1 MYQKHDLAI
10 KHKKILWHP
19 DPLGRAKIIWREGL
33 PTTKSKPSATVQH
46 PGCFCYKLPLIREVI
61 LWKVTYEK

>member
-19 DPLGRAKIIWREGL
+19 DPLGRAKIIWREGHDSPPL
-33 PTTKSKPSATVQH
+33 SRNPVQQSSTQVVSAINY
-46 PGCFCYKLPLIREVI
+46 P
-61 LWKVTYEK
+61 